1 MRAGRIGR
9 AHGLDGSFH
18 VIDALPGLLVPGAP
32 LEGGLGEVVAVKGTE
47 AAPIVRLSTT
57 PDRTA
62 AEALRGRELVVV
74 GAEKP
79 PLEADEYPAEDLEGC
94 TVVTAA
100 PAPAGPAAP
109 ADAAAPDPAAPA
121 SSGPAAAPRTLGT
134 VKRLLG
140 YPSCELLELD
150 DGTLVPLVRDC
161 IVEVDV
167 AAKRITVNGEF
178 LGAA

>member
-1 MRAGRIGR
+1 MRAGRVGR
-9 AHGLDGSFH
+9 AHGLDGFFH

-32 LEGGLGEVVAVKGTE
+32 IEDLGEVVSVKGTA
-47 AAPIVRLSTT
+47 AAPIVRLSVAS
-57 PDRTA
+57 DRTA
-62 AEALRGRELVVV
+62 AEALRGRELIVV

-94 TVVTAA
+94 TVVAVSGAAVAPSATAA
-100 PAPAGPAAP
+100 AGE
-109 ADAAAPDPAAPA
+109 
-121 SSGPAAAPRTLGT
+121 PRTLGT
-134 VKRLLG
+134 VRRLLA

>member
-1 MRAGRIGR
+1 MRAGRVGR
-9 AHGLDGSFH
+9 AHGLDGFFH

-32 LEGGLGEVVAVKGTE
+32 IQDLGEVVSVKGTD
-47 AAPIVRLSTT
+47 AAPIVKLSTAS
-57 PDRTA
+57 DRTA
-62 AEALRGRELVVV
+62 AEALRGRELIVV

-79 PLEADEYPAEDLEGC
+79 PLEADEYAAEDLEGC
-94 TVVTAA
+94 AVVTTASAA
-100 PAPAGPAAP
+100 
-109 ADAAAPDPAAPA
+109 
-121 SSGPAAAPRTLGT
+121 LGT
-134 VKRLLG
+134 VQRLLA

-167 AAKRITVNGEF
+167 ASKRITVNGEF

>member
-1 MRAGRIGR
+1 MTDATPQLLRPDMPLRVGDADARIT
-9 AHGLDGSFH
+9 SM
-18 VIDALPGLLVPGAP
+18 
-32 LEGGLGEVVAVKGTE
+32 KGTAE
-47 AAPIVRLSTT
+47 RPILRLDIAA
-57 PDRTA
+57 DRTA
-62 AEALRGRELVVV
+62 AEALRGRELIVV

-94 TVVTAA
+94 AVVTTASA
-100 PAPAGPAAP
+100 P
-109 ADAAAPDPAAPA
+109 
-121 SSGPAAAPRTLGT
+121 LGT
-134 VKRLLG
+134 VKRMLA

-167 AAKRITVNGEF
+167 AGKRITVNGEF